1 MRMRCHGCLLST
13 TDMCRAE
20 KVIEITGPPS
30 TVTQRSLYG
39 HNAVSLSSVD
49 VLHRAGGMTFDG
61 APIRHVPVS
70 ARTDTGPL
78 GGGHRDPLDVALL
91 VRSGLAHLRRVRA
104 ELSDCVRRANVRF
117 PGQAC
122 HGSRKVDAWDRPRSA
137 SGHRPARPPNAPA
150 APKSRQPLGQALQ
163 ARASPAQVAAGT
175 TALHILR

>member
-1 MRMRCHGCLLST
+1 
-13 TDMCRAE
+13 MCRAE

-78 GGGHRDPLDVALL
+78 GGVIVIHLTLPCWCVAAWLTFVAFAQSSPIASDEQTFDFL
-91 VRSGLAHLRRVRA
+91 VRLATGVER
-104 ELSDCVRRANVRF
+104 
-117 PGQAC
+117 
-122 HGSRKVDAWDRPRSA
+122 
-137 SGHRPARPPNAPA
+137 
-150 APKSRQPLGQALQ
+150 
-163 ARASPAQVAAGT
+163 
-175 TALHILR
+175 